1 MRATVDAHYMDLDDV
16 GLDVGRFRDV
26 LSAQERER
34 AARFRFERDRRRYI
48 LRHGKLRELLSDYL
62 NCAPSRL
69 RFTYN
74 PFGKPSVAGGDL
86 RFNVSHSHGTAL
98 FVFARG
104 VEVGCDIERRDPRF
118 VCDQIPERFFSALE
132 VQTLRSLPASS
143 QTQAFFNCWT
153 RKEAYIKARGYGLSL
168 PLDSFDV
175 SLAPD
180 EPVLLLRGCD
190 GWSVQPCEPA
200 PDYQAAIV
208 AEGADWQLNFPLLS
222 VEAPTA
228 VPIQN
233 IEFHAAAAH

>member
-1 MRATVDAHYMDLDDV
+1 MPVTVDAHCVDLDVAD
-16 GLDVGRFRDV
+16 LDVAGFYDT
-26 LSAQERER
+26 LNAKERER
-34 AARFRFERDRRRYI
+34 AALFRFERDRRRYI
-48 LRHGKLRELLSDYL
+48 LRRGKLRELLSDYL
-62 NCAPSRL
+62 DCAPARIC
-69 RFTYN
+69 FAYN
-74 PFGKPSVAGGDL
+74 SLGKPSVAGGDL

-118 VCDQIPERFFSALE
+118 VCDQIPERFFSPLE

-222 VEAPTA
+222 VEAPTT

-233 IEFHAAAAH
+233 IEFHVAAAH

>member
-1 MRATVDAHYMDLDDV
+1 MPVTVDAHCMDLDAAD
-16 GLDVGRFRDV
+16 LDVGRFYDT
-26 LSAQERER
+26 LNAEERER
-34 AARFRFERDRRRYI
+34 AALFRFERDRRRYI
-48 LRHGKLRELLSDYL
+48 SRRGKLRELLSDYL
-62 NCAPSRL
+62 DCAPARIG
-69 RFTYN
+69 FAYN

-86 RFNVSHSHGTAL
+86 RFNLSHSHGTAL

-104 VEVGCDIERRDPRF
+104 IEVGCDIERRDTAF
-118 VCDQIPERFFSALE
+118 ACEQIPERFFSALE
-132 VQTLRSLPASS
+132 AQTLCSLPASS
-143 QTQAFFNCWT
+143 RTRAFFNCWT
-153 RKEAYIKARGYGLSL
+153 RKEAFIKARGCGLSL

-180 EPVLLLRGCD
+180 EPALLRGCD
-190 GWSVQPCEPA
+190 GWSVQSCEPA

-208 AEGADWQLNFPLLS
+208 AKGADWQLNFPLLS

>member
-1 MRATVDAHYMDLDDV
+1 MDLDDV

-62 NCAPSRL
+62 NCAPARIC
-69 RFTYN
+69 FAYN
-74 PFGKPSVAGGDL
+74 SFGKPSVAGGAL

-132 VQTLRSLPASS
+132 AQTLRSLPASS
-143 QTQAFFNCWT
+143 RTRAFFNCWT
-153 RKEAYIKARGYGLSL
+153 RKEAFIKARGCGLSL

-180 EPVLLLRGCD
+180 EPALLLRGCD
-190 GWSVQPCEPA
+190 GWSVQSCEPA

-222 VEAPTA
+222 VEAPTT